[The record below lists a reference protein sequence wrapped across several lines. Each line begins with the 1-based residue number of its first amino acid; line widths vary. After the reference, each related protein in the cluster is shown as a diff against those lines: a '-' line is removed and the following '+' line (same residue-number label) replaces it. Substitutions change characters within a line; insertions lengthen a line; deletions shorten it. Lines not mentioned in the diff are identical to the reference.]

1 MPPAPQNTWREY
13 RARRALTEYEH
24 IRSKFHRDDEK
35 LPRMYDPRASLKE
48 REYTAAQDLLA
59 DLLHLLHKT
68 TLRGDR
74 SWAVRHFL
82 WHAVN
87 HYACETGPHTAEQKQ
102 EWMDLLNNLDRS
114 GNLLA
119 YDLDEQEVRK
129 SRTTGKTRPAA
140 KKKKPRREGES
151 RAPQARRR
159 R

>member
-1 MPPAPQNTWREY
+1 MPPAPQNEWREY

-59 DLLHLLHKT
+59 DLLHLVHKT

-74 SWAVRHFL
+74 SRAVRYFL

-102 EWMDLLNNLDRS
+102 EWMDLLNNLDQAR
-114 GNLLA
+114 NLRAL
-119 YDLDEQEVRK
+119 DLEEQEVRK

-140 KKKKPRREGES
+140 VKKPRREGES